1 MQATIDRDI
10 IVAIGRGPVTIPD
23 DYPRDV
29 GWERLRW
36 DGERIIDLATL
47 SAMWVERTQSGSF
60 VLHAVEVPGSVRV
73 EMTYADRKNLSFG
86 GSISIKTA
94 QQIADELTEKQI
106 TSIKN
111 YLASNVVKPQE
122 LAEVVMV
129 LLGLIAITAE
139 YARTGNIT
147 ARNYLDAAL
156 PTLRLLPIQ
165 KIAEIAPNALN
176 TLKVVFDSYFS
187 KLENL

>member
-47 SAMWVERTQSGSF
+47 DSMWVERTQAGSF
-60 VLHAVEVPGSVRV
+60 VLHAVEVPGSVLV
-73 EMTYADRKNLSFG
+73 DMAYSDRKNLSFG
-86 GSISIKTA
+86 GSISVKTA
-94 QQIADELTEKQI
+94 QQLADELTEKQI
-106 TSIKN
+106 TAIKN
-111 YLASNVVKPQE
+111 YLASNVVKPKE
-122 LAEVVMV
+122 LAEVIMV
-129 LLGLIAITAE
+129 LLGLIAITSE

-156 PTLRLLPIQ
+156 PTLRQLPIE
-165 KIAEIAPNALN
+165 KIANIAPTALN
-176 TLKVVFDSYFS
+176 TLKAVFDSYFS
-187 KLENL
+187 KLESL